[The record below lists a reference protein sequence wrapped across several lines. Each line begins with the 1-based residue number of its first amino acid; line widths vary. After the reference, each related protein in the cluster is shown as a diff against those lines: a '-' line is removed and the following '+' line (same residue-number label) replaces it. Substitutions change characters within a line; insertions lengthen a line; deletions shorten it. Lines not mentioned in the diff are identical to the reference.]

1 MPQTRNIQSG
11 TEALPA
17 GATKECFYCK
27 AADGT
32 VINVPPG
39 VWLCEKCRKLLRR
52 ARRAE
57 KQRADTAAY
66 YTALTHPEFRG
77 LKGVRK

>member
-1 MPQTRNIQSG
+1 MRSCECWG
-11 TEALPA
+11 T
-17 GATKECFYCK
+17 GMSTTKCFYCK

-32 VINVPPG
+32 VVNVPPG
-39 VWLCEKCRKLLRR
+39 VWLCKACRKLLRR

-57 KQRADTAAY
+57 KHRADTAAY
-66 YTALTHPEFRG
+66 YNALTHPEFRG